1 MDILTGLIIFMMMF
15 GAFVI
20 APAIVIPIV
29 ITTSIN
35 RNRNR

>member
-1 MDILTGLIIFMMMF
+1 MGVLTALIIFMMLF

-29 ITTSIN
+29 VTKAVN
-35 RNRNR
+35 RNRWQ